1 MFIVYE
7 PCDIVKLRRTYEYD
21 DLDDW
26 GLKEDELEALR
37 AAEDEQLNAEIVGEE
52 TDGYYNIVV
61 CYEDGTQRQLTL
73 FVPTISLLPPMMLS
87 LCLTSVSLQTVD
99 LQPDLG

>member
-7 PCDIVKLRRTYEYD
+7 PGDIVKLRRTYEYD
-21 DLDDW
+21 DLNDW

-61 CYEDGTQRQLTL
+61 CYEDGRQRRFDAICNYHLTPATDDAL
-73 FVPTISLLPPMMLS
+73 ALL
-87 LCLTSVSLQTVD
+87 D
-99 LQPDLG
+99 IGEFANR